1 MTTLNETIQSA
12 IKVNK
17 VIIGYRRSIRL
28 IKTGSPKLIVIANNL
43 PKKMK
48 DEIEHNAKVGS
59 VQVEIFNSSS
69 KELGV
74 VCGKPFPVSTLVI
87 KR

>member
-1 MTTLNETIQSA
+1 MTALIETIQSA
-12 IKVNK
+12 IKTNK
-17 VIIGYRRSIRL
+17 IIIGYRRSMKFV
-28 IKTGSPKLIVIANNL
+28 KTSSPELIVIANNL
-43 PKKMK
+43 PEKIK
-48 DEIEHNAKVGS
+48 DGIEHNAKVGG
-59 VQVEIFNSSS
+59 VKVEIFNSNS